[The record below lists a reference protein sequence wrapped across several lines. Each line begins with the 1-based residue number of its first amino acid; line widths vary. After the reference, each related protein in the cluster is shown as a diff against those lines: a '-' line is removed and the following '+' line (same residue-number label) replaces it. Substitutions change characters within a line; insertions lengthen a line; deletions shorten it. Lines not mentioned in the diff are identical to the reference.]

1 MRLFRAGTRK
11 VKRQGQIEPP
21 RDVIST
27 KKEKILFEGSIEK
40 KYSKK
45 TMIITT
51 YETINTI
58 IIYIGSYDIYCIDVQ
73 LLKDNISGTVN
84 TGYLTKA
91 RWDSIC
97 SLNEPF
103 GNGIDT
109 IIMIRALVMYIKDH
123 YSNVKYLL
131 FNDKSTKT
139 CDDGNSVSL
148 AAMKFLTDGKTW
160 YEDHFDISFDD
171 FNKSIYEK
179 IKKNIIT
186 IKNQLSFD
194 TFSMYS
200 NIKYLNI
207 SDDILREAYNNS
219 NTWQGFFSFIRN
231 KIGISKLCIWLSRNN
246 WLDIFLNTILKM
258 NLSSIQFMLNIK
270 QYDNM
275 SYRIVNTTGGT
286 RITMKNY

>member
-1 MRLFRAGTRK
+1 
-11 VKRQGQIEPP
+11 
-21 RDVIST
+21 
-27 KKEKILFEGSIEK
+27 
-40 KYSKK
+40 
-45 TMIITT
+45 
-51 YETINTI
+51 
-58 IIYIGSYDIYCIDVQ
+58 
-73 LLKDNISGTVN
+73 
-84 TGYLTKA
+84 
-91 RWDSIC
+91 
-97 SLNEPF
+97 
-103 GNGIDT
+103 
-109 IIMIRALVMYIKDH
+109 MIRALVMYIKDH